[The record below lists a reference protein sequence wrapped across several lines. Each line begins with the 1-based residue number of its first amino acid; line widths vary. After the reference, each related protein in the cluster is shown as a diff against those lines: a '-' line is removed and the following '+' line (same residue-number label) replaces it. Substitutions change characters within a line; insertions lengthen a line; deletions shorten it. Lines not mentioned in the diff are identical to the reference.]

1 MPDVKVEN
9 KVTMTRHEAAQW
21 LAELAEGLSGDGRV
35 TIRLSH
41 STVELDVPGRLRC
54 EAEVEVDG
62 NEVELELE
70 LKWSPDGR
78 VAPDGHPNG
87 AGEA

>member
-1 MPDVKVEN
+1 VA
-9 KVTMTRHEAAQW
+9 RRAGR
-21 LAELAEGLSGDGRV
+21 GLSGDGRV

-70 LKWSPDGR
+70 LKWSTDGR

>member
-70 LKWSPDGR
+70 LKWSTDGR